1 MIAEIWAS
9 VLDPSPRNGLLCNGA
24 DRAEIPNG
32 DGVHLGLITI
42 ILVPDNCCYCGGK
55 KAVSLPLLTDELF
68 FLGADFRDEDRVHL
82 GLITTILVPDNC
94 WCCCCC

>member
-24 DRAEIPNG
+24 DRVEIPNR

-42 ILVPDNCCYCGGK
+42 ILAPDDDCCCCGEK
-55 KAVSLPLLTDELF
+55 KAVSVLDPLLTDQLF
-68 FLGADFRDEDRVHL
+68 FNGADFRDE
-82 GLITTILVPDNC
+82 N
-94 WCCCCC
+94 